1 MPPSPPPASSP
12 SDSVSE
18 YAVHRFRLLSRFA
31 QSEHAANYILRGST
45 VLRHWYGAEA
55 REPQDL
61 DLVAKYGHDPERTI
75 AEVLAICHDA
85 SLPGPTFPVQRG
97 NMLPMWEY
105 DVFPGVRFHVPP
117 APNWRVPT
125 VQLDIA
131 YDYQEEMPREVIR
144 LEGPPG
150 HEPIPIRARTRE
162 ACLASKVC
170 WIASDLT
177 QHGQVDRNDVADALL
192 LTRDAS
198 LSGELVSR
206 GVATLLQATE
216 RDASLFTV
224 WDHDV
229 VTSLLA
235 KVKHRE
241 PMFPDGPEADRA
253 AAPLPDLL
261 IELTVRVAP
270 MLRGVVWFPQPDEWP
285 FLLALYENPGEAV
298 HALALADWLQ
308 EQDDPRGEWLH
319 LTLQERT
326 RPLTET
332 EKTRLNQLETP
343 ECQRLAAY
351 LPLDAT

>member
-1 MPPSPPPASSP
+1 MPPVPPPPAP
-12 SDSVSE
+12 RPDRVAQ
-18 YAVHRFRLLSRFA
+18 YADNRFRLLRRFA
-31 QSEHAANYILRGST
+31 LSRYASSYILRGST
-45 VLRHWYGAEA
+45 VLRHWYGAQA

-61 DLVAKYGHDPERTI
+61 DLVAKYPHDPERTI
-75 AEVLAICHDA
+75 AEVLEICHDA
-85 SLPGPTFPVQRG
+85 GLDRQVFPVQRN

-105 DVFPGVRFHVPP
+105 DEFPGVRFHVPP
-117 APNWRVPT
+117 ARDGRVPT

-144 LEGPPG
+144 LHGPPG
-150 HEPIPIRARTRE
+150 HEPITIRAWTRE

-177 QHGQVDRNDVADALL
+177 QHGLADRNDVADALL

-206 GVATLLQATE
+206 GVATLLQATQ

-224 WDHDV
+224 WDRQV
-229 VTSLLA
+229 VSSLLA

-241 PMFPDGPEADRA
+241 TMFPDGPEADRA

-261 IELTVRVAP
+261 VELTVRLAP

-285 FLLALYENPGEAV
+285 FLLSLYENPTEAV
-298 HALALADWLQ
+298 HAFALADWLQ
-308 EQDDPRGEWLH
+308 EQDDARGEWLY
-319 LTLQERT
+319 LMLQART
-326 RPLTET
+326 RRLSAA
-332 EKTRLNQLETP
+332 EKTRLHQLEMP